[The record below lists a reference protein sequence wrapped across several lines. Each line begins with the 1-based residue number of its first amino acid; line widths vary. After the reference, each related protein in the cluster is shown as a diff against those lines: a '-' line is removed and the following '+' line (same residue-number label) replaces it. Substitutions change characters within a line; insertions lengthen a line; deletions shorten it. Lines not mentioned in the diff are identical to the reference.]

1 MGGEGGRGEGRPRK
15 GLALTEQEAGAAGRA
30 SVRVAVGPAAE
41 TGRWGRGTVCGS
53 PGGGSLVCA
62 DLQVSF
68 RSTQVRGDD
77 LPKSE
82 VTPRYSVGH
91 SNYFKC
97 NDIKISGH
105 QGLKVHKDYVPYLIP
120 SQMTIWQSDSTHTA
134 CTLCPNVG
142 TSIL

>member
-1 MGGEGGRGEGRPRK
+1 MVTGAGTFSADVTHGLQGGSGRGGIQAAGECSQSRMGGEGGRGEGRPRK

-82 VTPRYSVGH
+82 VTPP
-91 SNYFKC
+91 
-97 NDIKISGH
+97 
-105 QGLKVHKDYVPYLIP
+105 L
-120 SQMTIWQSDSTHTA
+120 
-134 CTLCPNVG
+134 LCRP
-142 TSIL
+142 L